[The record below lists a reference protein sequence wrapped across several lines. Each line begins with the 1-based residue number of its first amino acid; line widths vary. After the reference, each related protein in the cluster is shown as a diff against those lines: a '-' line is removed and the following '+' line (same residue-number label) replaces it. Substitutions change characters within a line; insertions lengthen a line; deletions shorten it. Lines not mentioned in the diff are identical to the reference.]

1 MGEKMM
7 MNEMREPTAA
17 GGGLN
22 KGHTG
27 DPIENAIDIQAPDHR
42 TGTLMECAH
51 VEERL
56 GASGKDWDLITRALL
71 HDGTHYYDQLSIR
84 LKTGQTVDCYSR
96 IDSFCPPV
104 LSSKD
109 KLTEGWGLCGP

>member
-1 MGEKMM
+1 M

-56 GASGKDWDLITRALL
+56 GASGKDWDLITRGTVARWYALL
-71 HDGTHYYDQLSIR
+71 RSAQYPAQDRPDR
-84 LKTGQTVDCYSR
+84 
-96 IDSFCPPV
+96 
-104 LSSKD
+104 
-109 KLTEGWGLCGP
+109 GLLFPDRFLLPAGAFF